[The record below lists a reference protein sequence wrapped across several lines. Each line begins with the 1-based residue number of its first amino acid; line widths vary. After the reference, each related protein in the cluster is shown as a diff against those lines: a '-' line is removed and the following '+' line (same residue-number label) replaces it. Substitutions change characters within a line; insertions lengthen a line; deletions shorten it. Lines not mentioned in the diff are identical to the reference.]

1 MSVDSIQPGETI
13 GAHRGDIVVCIPIY
27 GGHEHFVPC
36 LHSVLMHTPPRVPI
50 LICDDASPDRR
61 SEQFVHKLGTRLPE
75 QRRLLYSRRERN
87 VGFPANVNGA
97 MAAAAPAD
105 VIILNSD
112 CTVAEGWID
121 GLREAAKIDS
131 RVATV
136 TALTNTGTI
145 ASVPGDEGRVSRLP
159 QQWRLEDAAA
169 AIRTSTLRIRPR
181 LPTAVG
187 HCMLIRRSALE
198 LVGDFDL
205 TFTPGYGEEVD
216 FSQRCL
222 QRGLC
227 HVLAD
232 DVYVQHEGGASFGVQ
247 AEANHV
253 QEEHEQVIASRYPYY
268 HGAVQELVND
278 VTGPLARAI
287 SVARRT
293 LIGLSVVIDAQ
304 ILSGPMTGTQLHV
317 LEVIAALA
325 RTGDARLAV
334 VLPDRPGD
342 YAARML
348 AELPDVHMLTRAQ
361 VRAGELSR
369 ADVVHRP
376 YQVANDEELAFL
388 APLGE
393 RLIVTNQDLISY
405 HNPAYFQNASAW
417 HNYRRLTRSTLA
429 DADRVI
435 FLSEHARVD
444 ALAEDLLEPE
454 RASVVHAGV
463 DHTWGGAAPP
473 QPATPRNASRLP
485 ADSEAILCL
494 GTDFRHKNRVFALRV
509 LERLRERHH
518 WPGYLL
524 LAGPHVSRGSSVGE
538 EAELFALHPGLQ
550 ESVID
555 FGAVTEA
562 EKAWLYRRARV
573 VLYPTVHE
581 GFGLVP
587 FEAADHGTPCLWAAG
602 TSLAEVLAE
611 DAAGIVAWS
620 TEESADRVLA
630 LSRDA
635 GARGANLQAVE
646 RSARALTW
654 DAAARKLIELYGRTC
669 DLPSAP
675 GAAVDRRYGVM
686 RGTLSE
692 DAMRLVGP
700 GGALDS
706 DVERPLLAL
715 ATHPQIGNPV
725 FRTLKLGYR
734 ASFRLRR
741 RALPGRGADQLAGG
755 NGSPEGLGREVW
767 GRD

>member
-1 MSVDSIQPGETI
+1 MSVESIKPGETI
-13 GAHRGDIVVCIPIY
+13 GARRGDIVVCIPVY
-27 GGHEHFVPC
+27 GGHEYFVPC
-36 LHSVLMHTPPRVPI
+36 VHSVVTHTPPGVPI

-61 SEQFVHKLGTRLPE
+61 SEQFVHKLAARLPD
-75 QRRLLYSRRERN
+75 QRRIYYLRRDEN
-87 VGFPANVNGA
+87 LGFPANVNGA
-97 MAAAAPAD
+97 MAAAEPAD
-105 VIILNSD
+105 VVILNSD

-121 GLREAAKIDS
+121 GLRDAAQTDS

-136 TALTNTGTI
+136 SALTNNGTI
-145 ASVPGDEGRVSRLP
+145 VTVPGNEARAPRLP
-159 QQWRLEDAAA
+159 QQWRLEDAAS
-169 AIRTSTLRIRPR
+169 AISARALRIRPR

-227 HVLAD
+227 HILAD
-232 DVYVQHEGGASFGVQ
+232 EVYVHHEGGASFGAQ
-247 AEANHV
+247 TEPNPV
-253 QEEHEQVIASRYPYY
+253 QEKHEQVIAFRYPYY
-268 HGAVQELVND
+268 HGAVEELVKD
-278 VTGPLARAI
+278 VTGPLVRAI

-342 YAARML
+342 YGARML
-348 AELPDVHMLTRAQ
+348 GQLPEVQMVTRAQ
-361 VRAGELSR
+361 VRAGALSR

-435 FLSEHARVD
+435 FLSEHARAD
-444 ALAEDLLEPE
+444 ALGEDLLESD
-454 RASVVHAGV
+454 RASVVYAGV
-463 DHTWGGAAPP
+463 DHTWGGAARP
-473 QPATPRNASRLP
+473 QPVTPRNASLLP

-494 GTDFRHKNRVFALRV
+494 GTDFRHKNRVFALRL
-509 LERLRERHH
+509 LEQLRQRHD
-518 WPGYLL
+518 WRGYLL
-524 LAGPHVSRGSSVGE
+524 LAGPHVSRGSSLGE

-550 ESVID
+550 ASVID

-562 EKAWLYRRARV
+562 EKAWLYRRVRV
-573 VLYPTVHE
+573 VVYPTVHE

-602 TSLAEVLAE
+602 TSLAEVLPERAG
-611 DAAGIVAWS
+611 GIVAWS
-620 TEESADRVLA
+620 PEETADRVLT
-630 LSRDA
+630 LTGDA
-635 GARGANLQAVE
+635 TAREANLEAV
-646 RSARALTW
+646 RGSAQDLTW
-654 DAAARKLIELYGRTC
+654 DAAARKLIELYGLTC

-675 GAAVDRRYGVM
+675 GAAVARRYGVM

-700 GGALDS
+700 GGALAA

-715 ATHPQIGNPV
+715 ATHPQVGDPV
-725 FRTLKLGYR
+725 FRALKLGYR

-741 RALPGRGADQLAGG
+741 RALPGRGADQLAGD
-755 NGSPEGLGREVW
+755 NGAPGAA
-767 GRD
+767 